1 MQNTS
6 EWDGRLKHALHASLS
21 EEGHVLR
28 PSHKEY
34 KIQKVTQKGYEL
46 RFV

>member
-6 EWDGRLKHALHASLS
+6 EWDGRLKHALSAPLT
-21 EEGHVLR
+21 EEGHVLG

-34 KIQKVTQKGYEL
+34 KNTLGNPFGL
-46 RFV
+46 